1 MKIHNKGT
9 LFAFIGASAG
19 VLALMGSFIYTVGKT
34 AHETVTWKKAYSIVD
49 YNGNNK
55 TEFHELEELGIELGV
70 VKKHQFEE
78 DNLQSLEKQVK
89 TADFSKVEAFVEE
102 NYWK

>member
-9 LFAFIGASAG
+9 LFAFVGASVG
-19 VLALMGSFIYTVGKT
+19 ILALMGSFIYTVGKT

-55 TEFHELEELGIELGV
+55 ADFSELEELGIELGV
-70 VKKHQFEE
+70 VKKHEFGE
-78 DNLQSLEKQVK
+78 DNLVSLEKQVR
-89 TADFSKVEAFVEE
+89 TADLSKVEAFVNE
-102 NYWK
+102 NYK